1 MLSASGSAKCSLPA
15 ESVAVVNAVLWLPDD
30 LNEMVASIIEKE
42 EDLAHASGLQRCL
55 QSSFLSLELCFLLR
69 RGAYFQKNEGL
80 NLDGVEKSRE
90 MKGRKIKQNKNQ
102 EI

>member
-55 QSSFLSLELCFLLR
+55 QSLHRQTC
-69 RGAYFQKNEGL
+69 
-80 NLDGVEKSRE
+80 GVS
-90 MKGRKIKQNKNQ
+90 GIAQ
-102 EI
+102 